1 MSHSVI
7 DFLSTGRR
15 EAGGRKSP
23 EAGLLMH
30 ALDTF
35 YDLCLWLHELGI
47 TLLWIAHLVRALT
60 LPLYKVKWV
69 NWWIQK
75 LMLFPC
81 NCLITYLNLC
91 WYEMPWPKMHVF
103 VKFCWDSSLG
113 YSSGLIN
120 FKRMKNCSHFLVWLH
135 IWNNFFIRW
144 WYFDQK
150 CKFWFSLVG
159 IAHLVRALNLHFQ
172 K

>member
-1 MSHSVI
+1 MTLTV
-7 DFLSTGRR
+7 R
-15 EAGGRKSP
+15 EV
-23 EAGLLMH
+23 
-30 ALDTF
+30 F
-35 YDLCLWLHELGI
+35 F
-47 TLLWIAHLVRALT
+47 WIAHLQDSSICKEWTILPFSCFITHFFLILVWRYFDPRCMYWKSPVWVAHLVRDLT
-60 LPLYKVKWV
+60 LTLYKVKWV

-135 IWNNFFIRW
+135 IWKIFFNWMMILW
-144 WYFDQK
+144 SQMQI
-150 CKFWFSLVG
+150 L
-159 IAHLVRALNLHFQ
+159 I
-172 K
+172 